1 MVLLRLLDVV
11 SIVLAALVVGVF
23 WGPWLAL
30 TRSIRTLT
38 PEVFLVV
45 VHRLDQNLGRI
56 MTVLFPVTM
65 LAIAADAAA
74 SLSHPIGFALTLAAF
89 VLFLLALI
97 VTTAVE
103 VPVVKQIRGWT
114 TETMPSDWAT
124 LRDRWVS
131 FHLLRVVPGILG
143 LALLVAGTLWQN

>member
-1 MVLLRLLDVV
+1 VVLLRLLDVL

-30 TRSIRTLT
+30 TRSIHTLT
-38 PEVFLVV
+38 PQVFLVV

-65 LAIAADAAA
+65 LVIAADAVA
-74 SLSHPIGFALTLAAF
+74 SLSHPIGFALVLAAF
-89 VLFLLALI
+89 VLFLLALV

-103 VPVVKQIRGWT
+103 VPVVKQIRDWT
-114 TETMPSDWAT
+114 SDTMPSNWAT

-143 LALLVAGTLWQN
+143 LALLVAGALWQN

>member
-1 MVLLRLLDVV
+1 VILLRLLDVL

-38 PEVFLVV
+38 PQVFLVV
-45 VHRLDQNLGRI
+45 VHRLDQNLGRF

-65 LAIAADAAA
+65 LVIAADAVA
-74 SLSHPIGFALTLAAF
+74 SLSHPIGLALMLAAF

-114 TETMPSDWAT
+114 ADTMPSNWAM

-143 LALLVAGTLWQN
+143 LALLVAGALWQN

>member
-1 MVLLRLLDVV
+1 MILLRLLDVV
-11 SIVLAALVVGVF
+11 SVILAALVVGVF

-45 VHRLDQNLGRI
+45 VHRLDRNLGRF
-56 MTVLFPVTM
+56 MSVLFPVTM
-65 LAIAADAAA
+65 LALIAV
-74 SLSHPIGFALTLAAF
+74 SVLSFGHPIGFVLTVAAF
-89 VLFLLALI
+89 ALFLVALI
-97 VTTAVE
+97 VTVVVE
-103 VPVVKQIRGWT
+103 VPVVKQIRDWT
-114 TETMPSDWAT
+114 ATTIPSNWET

-143 LALLVAGTLWQN
+143 LALLVAGALWQN

>member
-1 MVLLRLLDVV
+1 MVLIRLLDVV

-45 VHRLDQNLGRI
+45 VHRLDRNLGRI

-65 LAIAADAAA
+65 LVIAADAAA
-74 SLSHPIGFALTLAAF
+74 SLRLSVIITLIALAF
-89 VLFLLALI
+89 FGALKGRL
-97 VTTAVE
+97 VGT
-103 VPVVKQIRGWT
+103 GW
-114 TETMPSDWAT
+114 
-124 LRDRWVS
+124 
-131 FHLLRVVPGILG
+131 
-143 LALLVAGTLWQN
+143 LVAIAGPWTLPQGKGRNCAVHPAGGIWV